1 MNQQRKQRYL
11 YIKGGAVP
19 VTEEVYQTYW
29 HYEAKEDYF
38 MRQLKRS
45 RRSQDKKTQEFVILP
60 AREVPM
66 EQLST
71 WHRDRMVSV
80 SDVEDLVLNGVWIE
94 QLLTTLTEE
103 EREIVRQFY
112 ILGKTERET
121 CAALGIPRTT
131 FQHREKKLREKLGI
145 MLKKFL

>member
-11 YIKGGAVP
+11 YIKGEAVP

-45 RRSQDKKTQEFVILP
+45 RFVKDKETLEIVLLP
-60 AREVPM
+60 AREIPM
-66 EQLST
+66 EQIATKYRQHMAALNE
-71 WHRDRMVSV
+71 
-80 SDVEDLVLNGVWIE
+80 VEDLVLSGVWLE
-94 QLLTTLTEE
+94 QLLGILTEE
-103 EREIVRQFY
+103 ERKIVHEFY
-112 ILGKTERET
+112 IGGKTERAA
-121 CAALGIPRTT
+121 CAALGVARST
-131 FQHREKKLREKLGI
+131 FQRRERKLREKLGI